1 MQRTNVVLLA
11 LATVLCSGL
20 RTDAADEQKEPGKIT
35 PAEVK
40 LGRPVDF
47 TQDILPILEENC
59 IACHNLA
66 IAENKLSLEDLDSI
80 LKGGKT
86 GPAVVAKDPD
96 KSLIFQVAA
105 RAKEPHMPPLPN
117 DVSATALTPKELG
130 LLRLWI
136 TEGAQ
141 AGMGA
146 GARDVQWSRLSDD
159 LQSIYS
165 VALSPWGELAVVGRT
180 NQLYVYEVRTGDL
193 LGRLVD
199 PALAKIMQD
208 DQPMYPDGA
217 SHRDFVHSLAMSPD
231 GTTIASG
238 GYRVVKL
245 WNRPRNVQ
253 RHKLTAPQDVTA
265 LAVSANGAWIAT
277 ATADH
282 KIVLWDAKTG
292 KPAATFEGHTARVS
306 DLAFWPTVGEQARVD
321 QALHQA
327 ESAAIVAVRKLK
339 VARTALATWKAKA
352 VKENTEEQKKLTD
365 AVAAAEKA
373 HVAAVAAVAANQ
385 KQRQEFLDK
394 TSQQARLI
402 SGSEDKSVRVWDV
415 AARKLATQFDTPA
428 PVTAVVFNADA
439 TSAVSGH
446 ADNLVRVWSLIPAKV
461 EPKAAADKAAADKAA
476 ADKAAA
482 DKAAEP
488 DKPTLEIKGHS
499 KPITSLALVTPA
511 GSQLVSGSEDGT
523 VRVWDLSNA
532 KQIRSLNHGGPVSDV
547 AVRPDGKF
555 AASAGMNNVS
565 KLWQLSDGKQIAE
578 MKGDLNAARSVQTLT
593 DDHTVA
599 KKHFTLAD
607 AAFKAAEK
615 NVKDRGEAAK
625 KAKEAKD
632 KADKAIAEP
641 QKKAKEAGEALEK
654 AKKELAAKADDAGL
668 KKKVQE
674 AQKAADAATAALK
687 KATDAQASGQR
698 AQQLADKAVVTANA
712 GQKVAETRKSE
723 TDAAQKEA
731 EKVLNEAK
739 KAESEMPKPVHSIA
753 FAADGKTIA
762 TAGENPAIQLW
773 DGTTGK
779 AVETLVGQNG
789 TVSHL
794 AYDMASGLV
803 SVAADKALIVWETR
817 PDWQLVATL
826 GPPADTPLNVN
837 DSAFVGR
844 VLALDFNR
852 DGSQL
857 ATGGGDPSRSGEL
870 MVWDVAKRSLLKEIK
885 DAHSDT
891 VFGVEFSRDGKL
903 LLSGAADKFVKIFEL
918 ESGKHVK
925 SFEGHTHHVMDVS
938 WQADSSVVVS
948 AGADNAIKIWNV
960 ETGEQK
966 RTISNYSKQVTAIQ
980 FVGVGENI
988 ISCGGDKSVRFHKTS
1003 NGQNYRS
1010 FSGATDFMYA
1020 AAASR
1025 DESIVIAGGGDGVLR
1040 IWNGKNGSSLAT
1052 FDAAAR

>member
-1 MQRTNVVLLA
+1 MQRTNVFLLA
-11 LATVLCSGL
+11 LVMVVCSGW
-20 RTDAADEQKEPGKIT
+20 RTVAEDEQKDPGKIT

-80 LKGGKT
+80 LKGGKS

-96 KSLIFQVAA
+96 KSLLFQVAA

-146 GARDVQWSRLSDD
+146 GARDVQWSRLADD

-180 NQLYVYEVRTGDL
+180 NQLYVYEVRTGNL
-193 LGRLVD
+193 LGRLTD

-208 DQPMYPDGA
+208 GQPMYPAGA
-217 SHRDFVHSLAMSPD
+217 AHRDFVHSLAISPD

-253 RHKLTAPQDVTA
+253 RHKLAAPQDVTA

-282 KIVLWDAKTG
+282 KIALWDAKTG
-292 KPAATFEGHTARVS
+292 KPAATLEGHTARVS
-306 DLAFWPTVGEQARVD
+306 DLAFWPTVAEQAGVD
-321 QALHQA
+321 QALRQA
-327 ESAAIVAVRKLK
+327 ESTVIVAARKLK
-339 VARTALATWKAKA
+339 AARTDLATWKAKA
-352 VKENTEEQKKLTD
+352 VQENAEEQKKLTD

-373 HVAAVAAVAANQ
+373 HADAVAAAAAAQ
-385 KQRQEFLDK
+385 KQRQTFLEK
-394 TSQQARLI
+394 VSQQTRLI
-402 SGSEDKSVRVWDV
+402 SGSEDKSVRIWDV
-415 AARKLATQFDTPA
+415 AAGKLATQVDTPA
-428 PVTAVVFNADA
+428 PVTAVAFNADA
-439 TSAVSGH
+439 TSALSGH
-446 ADNLVRVWSLIPAKV
+446 ADNLVRVWSLTAAEA
-461 EPKAAADKAAADKAA
+461 EPKAAADKAEDKPE
-476 ADKAAA
+476 DKP
-482 DKAAEP
+482 AEP
-488 DKPTLEIKGHS
+488 AKPALEIKGHS
-499 KPITSLALVTPA
+499 KPITCLALVAPA
-511 GSQLVSGSEDGT
+511 GKQLVSGSEDGT

-578 MKGDLNAARSVQTLT
+578 MKGDLTASRSVQTLT
-593 DDHTVA
+593 DDQTVA
-599 KKHFTLAD
+599 KKHFALAD

-641 QKKAKEAGEALEK
+641 QKKAKETGEALEK
-654 AKKELAAKADDAGL
+654 AKKELAAKADDAAL
-668 KKKVQE
+668 KKKVQD

-687 KATDAQASGQR
+687 KATDAQASAQR
-698 AQQLADKAVVTANA
+698 ALELADKAVVTAKEN
-712 GQKVAETRKSE
+712 QKVAETRKTE
-723 TDAAQKEA
+723 MDTAQKEA
-731 EKVLNEAK
+731 EKVLNDAK
-739 KAESEMPKPVHSIA
+739 KAEGEMPKPVRSIA
-753 FAADGKTIA
+753 FSADGHTIA

-789 TVSHL
+789 TISHL

-803 SVAADKALIVWETR
+803 SVAADKTLVVWETR
-817 PDWQLVATL
+817 PDWQLVASL
-826 GPPADTPLNVN
+826 GPPADAPLNVN

-852 DGSQL
+852 AGSQL

-938 WQADSSVVVS
+938 WQADGSVVVS

-1052 FDAAAR
+1052 FDAATR